1 MSSSLPTPF
10 RRRTFLKGI
19 GATIA
24 LPFLESI
31 PLSASFA
38 AATLLPP
45 AKRLLCFGVTLG
57 LHPGSWLPQTTGRD
71 FKLSHLLSPLSGLRD
86 KISVVSNI
94 DHPSV
99 SGGHKGAPAFLS
111 GTYLPERIGESIV
124 INNSLTLDQKVAPIL
139 SRDCR
144 FESLQ
149 FAATTKPGDAFSWNK
164 KGIPMHGDGSPDSVF
179 KKLFVNDANPQAT
192 QRRIEAGKSV
202 LDTVLEDSARLARQV
217 SKADQSRLDQYM
229 TSIRDVEAKI
239 ERQRSWVSKS
249 KPTVEPMALTA
260 SNYHDNLG
268 LMMEL
273 AALAIQT
280 DSTRTLSFSL
290 PGGGLPIDVNG
301 LRVNDYHGQSHH
313 GKDPKIIEELVSIE
327 LEHMKHFAGFLQRLR
342 DTSDGESNLL
352 ETSQILFGSGLGNGS
367 SHSNRNLPILLAGG
381 GLRHGQH
388 IACPEGTPLT
398 NLFVTMMQRLG
409 LDEDSFAG
417 STGNLNNEIA

>member
-1 MSSSLPTPF
+1 MSSPLSPAF
-10 RRRTFLKGI
+10 ARRTFLKGI

-24 LPFLESI
+24 LPFLESV
-31 PLSASFA
+31 PLA
-38 AATLLPP
+38 AAARPLIGTS

-57 LHPGSWLPQTTGRD
+57 MHPESWVPSGTGND
-71 FKLSHLLSPLSGLRD
+71 FKLSPLLSPLADLRD
-86 KISVVSNI
+86 QISVVSNI

-124 INNSLTLDQKVAPIL
+124 INNSITLDQKVAPIL

-149 FAATTKPGDAFSWNK
+149 LSATTKPGDAFSWNQ
-164 KGIPMHGDGSPDSVF
+164 KGIPMHGDGSPESVF
-179 KKLFVNDANPQAT
+179 KKLFVNDADPAAT
-192 QRRIEAGKSV
+192 ERRIQVGQSV
-202 LDTVLEDSARLARQV
+202 LDAVLEDSALLARQV
-217 SKADQSRLDQYM
+217 SRADQDRLDQYM
-229 TSIRDVEAKI
+229 TSIRDVEMQI
-239 ERQRSWVSKS
+239 ERQRAWVSKE
-249 KPTVEPMALTA
+249 KPSVKRMALTA
-260 SNYHDNLG
+260 PTYHANLQ

-273 AALAIQT
+273 AALAVQT

-290 PGGGLPIDVNG
+290 PGGGLPIDVDG
-301 LRVNDYHGQSHH
+301 IRVNDYHGQSHH
-313 GKDPKIIEELVSIE
+313 GKDPKVVAELVAIE
-327 LEHMKHFAGFLQRLR
+327 LAHMKVFGKFLQRLR
-342 DTSDGESNLL
+342 DTSDGDSNLL

-409 LDEDSFAG
+409 IDEDSFAG